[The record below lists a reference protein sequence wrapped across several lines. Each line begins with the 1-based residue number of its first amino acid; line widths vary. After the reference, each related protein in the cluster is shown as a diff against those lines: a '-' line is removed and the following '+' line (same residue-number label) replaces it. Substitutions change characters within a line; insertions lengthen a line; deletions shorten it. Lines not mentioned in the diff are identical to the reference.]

1 MVPINMRFDGAANVQ
16 GSNIVRLPKLNQ
28 GAPYSFGLRI
38 RNEDLSYRSFTSI
51 SNMRMRIKLRPSDT
65 QDLMVLT
72 KSPGSNFIVSTET
85 TTGDTLTIVIAVADW
100 ANIALPRS
108 TNHMEMDVP
117 FAFVIEFL
125 SAGGAVTERFA
136 HGSGLISV
144 SLAN

>member
-38 RNEDLSYRSFTSI
+38 RNEDLSYRDFSAVPG
-51 SNMRMRIKLRPSDT
+51 MRIRIKLRPSDS

-72 KSPGSNFIVSTET
+72 LASGNFSVTTEDML
-85 TTGDTLTIVIAVADW
+85 GDTLTFIVKVTDW

-125 SAGGAVTERFA
+125 SLGGAVTERFA
-136 HGSGLISV
+136 QGSGLISV
-144 SLAN
+144 SLTG